1 MFLDDLFSQEDPD
14 LEGPPRPN
22 FMDRLSSRMEDPRR
36 QAFLQAS
43 LDLMRSGGYSDR
55 PVSLSQALG
64 AAGSSGIKTYHDAM
78 GRKEEAER
86 LEQERKEKEAAQ
98 ARAEEARAYRHRLDE
113 QNQQRAQKAH
123 ELKSKDIQ
131 SEIQHRREMDAQ
143 SGRKQSLKEDLYR
156 QLMGGETQ
164 SQQAPV
170 APVVTQ
176 PPMPGG
182 SESPPFPPVPQGGP
196 AAQPLFEPGS
206 DVPRPPVAM
215 ASPPPTGPTPHPR
228 ADMLEPG
235 ETPDRPIPD
244 MPAPPPGMDPQKLT
258 SQQVI
263 LAKMMGLDLSDVYK
277 SQHIFEET
285 ATKERA
291 KKATDDVKELSKER
305 RDITR
310 MRDNYAD
317 LQGLLKGFSG
327 SGLTGLAVKLAEWGA
342 GLGITIDPRLAD
354 KQAAKAII
362 NQMVLKQRT
371 MLGGMPGQL
380 SDKDIVFLKATAPK
394 LMHTEAGR
402 SMIIERGIA
411 ILDKQE
417 DYTSAAL
424 DWINSYGS
432 LEHKEP
438 ASGYHFTDFW
448 RDYSEARE
456 HRGR

>member
-1 MFLDDLFSQEDPD
+1 
-14 LEGPPRPN
+14 
-22 FMDRLSSRMEDPRR
+22 MDRLSSRMEDPRR

-55 PVSLSQALG
+55 PVSLPQALG
-64 AAGSSGIKTYHDAM
+64 AAGSSGIKTYHEAM
-78 GRKEEAER
+78 RRKEETER
-86 LEQERKEKEAAQ
+86 LEQQRKEKEAAQ
-98 ARAEEARAYRHRLDE
+98 ARAEEARAYRHRFDE

-143 SGRKQSLKEDLYR
+143 SGRKQSFKEDIYR

-170 APVVTQ
+170 DPAVTQ

-182 SESPPFPPVPQGGP
+182 LEPPPQTPGEPSADPPFPPVPQGGP
-196 AAQPLFEPGS
+196 AAQPLFQPGS

-215 ASPPPTGPTPHPR
+215 ASPPPTGPMPHPG
-228 ADMLEPG
+228 ADMPEPG
-235 ETPDRPIPD
+235 EPPDRPIPD
-244 MPAPPPGMDPQKLT
+244 MPPGIDPQKLT

-263 LAKMMGLDLSDVYK
+263 LAKMMGIDLSDVYK

-291 KKATDDVKELSKER
+291 KKATNDVKELSKER
-305 RDITR
+305 RDITL

-317 LQGLLKGFSG
+317 LQRILKGFSG
-327 SGLTGLAVKLAEWGA
+327 SGLTGMAVKLAEWGEA
-342 GLGITIDPRLAD
+342 FGMTIDPRLDD

-362 NQMVLKQRT
+362 NQMVLKQRV

-402 SMIIERGIA
+402 TIIIERA
-411 ILDKQE
+411 MSLLNKQE
-417 DYTSAAL
+417 AYVRGAM

-448 RDYSEARE
+448 RDYREDRE